1 MKKSVHS
8 EPYSVFA
15 ALLVSARKRAGM
27 RQIELAQKLSK
38 PQSFV
43 SKFECGERRLDVIEF
58 LTITDALGADPLAIL
73 SEAAKALKRV
83 GVRPPIGLRSETDA
97 GTRQDRPR
105 HMQPP
110 KATVRN
116 KQGDLWQKKQDN
128 WRF

>member
-27 RQIELAQKLSK
+27 RQIELAQKLNK

-58 LTITDALGADPLAIL
+58 LTIMDALGVDPLAIL
-73 SEAAKALKRV
+73 AEASKV
-83 GVRPPIGLRSETDA
+83 LRKNQE
-97 GTRQDRPR
+97 
-105 HMQPP
+105 
-110 KATVRN
+110 
-116 KQGDLWQKKQDN
+116 
-128 WRF
+128 

>member
-27 RQIELAQKLSK
+27 RQIELAQKLNK

-58 LTITDALGADPLAIL
+58 LTIMDALGEDPFAIL
-73 SEAAKALKRV
+73 AEASKAL
-83 GVRPPIGLRSETDA
+83 
-97 GTRQDRPR
+97 
-105 HMQPP
+105 H
-110 KATVRN
+110 RN
-116 KQGDLWQKKQDN
+116 QE
-128 WRF
+128 